1 MNIRPSTEICRNYDE
16 ITELCRTTEE
26 PVFLTKNGE
35 VDLVVMDIDTYTRR
49 ENMLKLR
56 EKLLA
61 AEEDRLHGSKVYT
74 VDEAAEILRQKI
86 SEVTGIDE

>member
-1 MNIRPSTEICRNYDE
+1 MNIRPSTDICCNYDE
-16 ITELCRTTEE
+16 IAKLCRATEE
-26 PVFLTKNGE
+26 PVFLTNNGE
-35 VDLVVMDIDTYTRR
+35 LDLVVMDIDTYTRR

-74 VDEAAEILRQKI
+74 VDEAAKILRQKI